1 MFGLT
6 ASFCGRCFH
15 LDKCLIKVSLLF
27 VLIENYLANTIML
40 LLDTGYTDEFQFL
53 QALKNGYRME
63 KPEHTPNCVAEVMQ
77 DCWKADP
84 DQRPTF
90 SQIEEALDGPLESLV
105 TSFYLQLNEDCQ
117 RLNIDKRTYE
127 NFSVKSD
134 FNPGNALEKSRNVAF
149 LTLRCLPSTENTYV

>member
-1 MFGLT
+1 
-6 ASFCGRCFH
+6 
-15 LDKCLIKVSLLF
+15 
-27 VLIENYLANTIML
+27 
-40 LLDTGYTDEFQFL
+40 
-53 QALKNGYRME
+53 ME
-63 KPEHTPNCVAEVMQ
+63 TPEHTPNFVAKMMQ

-117 RLNIDKRTYE
+117 RLNIDKKTNE

-134 FNPGNALEKSRNVAF
+134 FNPCNVEGKRRNLDVF
-149 LTLRCLPSTENTYV
+149 SLRRLPSTENCYV

>member
-6 ASFCGRCFH
+6 ASFYGRSFH

-27 VLIENYLANTIML
+27 VLVQNQSANTIIL
-40 LLDTGYTDEFQFL
+40 HLDTGYADEFLFL
-53 QALKNGYRME
+53 RALKNGYRME

-84 DQRPTF
+84 NQRPTF

-105 TSFYLQLNEDCQ
+105 TSFYLQLNEECQ
-117 RLNIDKRTYE
+117 RLNINKRTYE
-127 NFSVKSD
+127 NFSVKPD
-134 FNPGNALEKSRNVAF
+134 YNPGNAESRKLIHLA
-149 LTLRCLPSTENTYV
+149 LSRLPSTANSYV